1 MKKIIIISIII
12 ICNTFSIFAL
22 PDCPA
27 KEDSTVQTTTEI
39 KENLLFAEILGNGL
53 VLTLN
58 YERYFTDNLSFR
70 VGYGTDIFL
79 NSTYMPLL
87 FNYSFEKPFE
97 VGLGIVTYNFKT
109 GHSGGKIFGHK
120 DSGVFITS
128 LVGIKKKF
136 KGMLLKFSFT
146 PFYNPETSKI
156 HLYGG
161 LSFGIVF

>member
-1 MKKIIIISIII
+1 MKKNIFISIII

-22 PDCPA
+22 SYYPA
-27 KEDSTVQTTTEI
+27 KDDTTKQTTTVK
-39 KENLLFAEILGNGL
+39 KENLAFIEILGNGL

-70 VGYGTDIFL
+70 AGFGTDIFF

-97 VGLGIVTYNFKT
+97 LGIGIVTYNFKT
-109 GHSGGKIFGHK
+109 GHRGAKIFGK
-120 DSGVFITS
+120 KESGVFITS
-128 LVGIKKKF
+128 LIGF
-136 KGMLLKFSFT
+136 KHKINWMLLKFSFT

-156 HLYGG
+156 QFYAG
-161 LSFGIVF
+161 LSIGIVF

>member
-1 MKKIIIISIII
+1 MKKIFFLNFLI
-12 ICNTFSIFAL
+12 ICSSSSIFAL
-22 PDCPA
+22 PYYPA
-27 KEDSTVQTTTEI
+27 KEDSTEQSINV
-39 KENLLFAEILGNGL
+39 KNKNLAFLEILGNGL
-53 VLTLN
+53 VLSFN

-70 VGYGTDIFL
+70 AGFGSDIFF

-109 GHSGGKIFGHK
+109 GHSGGKIFGNK

-128 LVGIKKKF
+128 LVGFKKKF
-136 KGMLLKFSFT
+136 KWMLLKFSFT
-146 PFYNPETSKI
+146 PFYNPENSEI

-161 LSFGIVF
+161 LSFGVTF